1 MYSVLPDLAFNSS
14 ISISLVVVALVGS
27 FWLSISRI
35 REAIRTRHIP
45 GPWHTSWTKAVYNY
59 HFLAGTR
66 CEYVHALHTK
76 YGPAVR
82 IGPSHVNFMNT
93 EAYKTIN
100 GSRESFRKSPFY
112 RLLAV
117 ENQQGLFNTV
127 DVEFHRRHRRL
138 LAGPMAESSLL
149 QTVLPVIEARIALV
163 ISRIREEVASRGAAD
178 VLKWWLFMA
187 TDIIGELSF
196 GESFRMLE
204 LGHANELEQGSL
216 VGALRAT
223 LPPFIMKVS
232 SLIPLPFTNRAHEA
246 GERMTQ
252 YAVVSLD
259 RYRKLVDKGAD
270 ADMPQTLFYKVFKA
284 SGEGT
289 MPYNEIRDEALNY
302 IAAGSDTV
310 SITLTYLT
318 WELSRKPKIRKRL
331 VEELRTLPA
340 DFGAQ
345 ELREL
350 QFLNQVIDE
359 TLRLYCAAPPPFP
372 RLVPS
377 DGAYLAG
384 YYLPGGI
391 EVSAQA
397 FSMHRDTTVFP
408 SPEEFR
414 PERWQSPTTAMK
426 DSLVPFGRGARV
438 CIGQHLARIELR
450 LATARFFLAFPST
463 CMSSL
468 EGMTDD
474 DMKPVIQLF
483 LTSKGKRCLLEAK

>member
-1 MYSVLPDLAFNSS
+1 MYSGLPDSNDNVSILLVVTAFVGFIW
-14 ISISLVVVALVGS
+14 ISISH
-27 FWLSISRI
+27 I
-35 REAIRTRHIP
+35 REALPTRHIP

-66 CEYVHALHTK
+66 CEYVHALHAK

-82 IGPSHVNFMNT
+82 IGPSHVDFMDI
-93 EAYKTIN
+93 EAYKTMY
-100 GSRESFRKSPFY
+100 GSRESFRKSQFY

-117 ENQQGLFNTV
+117 DGQQGLFNTV

-149 QTVLPVIEARIALV
+149 QTVLPVLEARVAVV
-163 ISRIREEVASRGAAD
+163 ISKIREEVATRGAAD
-178 VLKWWLFMA
+178 VYKWWLFMA

-204 LGHANELEQGSL
+204 LDELEQGSL

-223 LPPFIMKVS
+223 LPPFLLRVS
-232 SLIPLPFTNRAHEA
+232 SFIPLRFMNLAHEA

-270 ADMPQTLFYKVFKA
+270 ADMPETLFYKVFKA

-318 WELSRKPKIRKRL
+318 WELSRKPEIKQRL
-331 VEELRTLPA
+331 LEELRMLPA
-340 DFGAQ
+340 DFGAL
-345 ELREL
+345 ELRDL
-350 QFLNQVIDE
+350 PFLNQVMDE

-372 RLVPS
+372 RVVPN
-377 DGAYLAG
+377 DGAHLAG
-384 YYLPGGI
+384 YYLPSGI

-397 FSMHRDTTVFP
+397 FSMHRDTTIFP

-414 PERWQSPTTAMK
+414 PERWASPTTAMK

-450 LATARFFLAFPST
+450 LATARFFLAFPNV